1 MPIKIYIKDT
11 WEELEWLCDDIW
23 DLSSQM
29 DVLETWLNG
38 KGKNLVPSKYVV
50 DIGFE
55 IREYASGG
63 GAVLSAETMQIL
75 GKIGMDIYF
84 SEYPSGTTE

>member
-1 MPIKIYIKDT
+1 MIYGICPVKWT
-11 WEELEWLCDDIW
+11 YLKPG
-23 DLSSQM
+23 SM
-29 DVLETWLNG
+29 G
-38 KGKNLVPSKYVV
+38 KEKNLVPSKYVV

-55 IREYASGG
+55 IREFASGG